1 MNHFRTL
8 LNHTILEISMR
19 SVDKKVCLMPSMTQK
34 QIKNRLIFSVA
45 SLGIHHGLHLAWHRF
60 VERVEVLRRDAY
72 QILPSN
78 FFSPSFDDQLAP
90 NLAETVPLTPQSK
103 NCTPIIQRELIICRH
118 G

>member
-1 MNHFRTL
+1 
-8 LNHTILEISMR
+8 MR
-19 SVDKKVCLMPSMTQK
+19 SVDKKVCLMPSMAQK
-34 QIKNRLIFSVA
+34 LIKNRLILSVA
-45 SLGIHHGLHLAWHRF
+45 PLGIHHGLHFAWHRF
-60 VERVEVLRRDAY
+60 VERVEALRRDAY

-90 NLAETVPLTPQSK
+90 NLAETVPLAPQSK